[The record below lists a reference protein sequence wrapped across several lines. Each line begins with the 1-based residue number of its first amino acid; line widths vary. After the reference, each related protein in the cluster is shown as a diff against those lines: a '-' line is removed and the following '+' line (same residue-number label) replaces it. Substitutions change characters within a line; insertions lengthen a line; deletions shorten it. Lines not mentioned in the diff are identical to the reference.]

1 MPANSWPENDSYNE
15 PDDFASSMPSL
26 PGSGERNFG
35 LESTDG
41 NSQSQPPVG
50 KIPEA
55 ENALES
61 DSIQNLL
68 PPCPPNKKSDRPHI
82 PLNKGDARVIA
93 RGESRS
99 QNPYQGRRRKAA
111 VVLTIVWSGTIAL
124 HLVSWATWIV
134 LGLTTLMG
142 IQVLRVVR
150 ARPRTVPDILSLDSE
165 DAPPFVSLLVAAKNE
180 EAVISK
186 LVENFCNIDYPS
198 CRYEIWVIDDNSDDG
213 TPVLLDRLAT
223 KYDQLRVFHRAP
235 GAGGGKSGAL
245 NQVIPLTKGDIIAV
259 FDADAQ
265 MPPDL
270 VRRVLPLFERQEVG
284 AVQVRK
290 AIANSSTNFLTR
302 SQAAE
307 MALDSFFQQQ
317 RIAIGGIGELRGN
330 GQFIRRTALI
340 GCDGFNEET
349 ITDDLDLTIRLH
361 LDRWDID
368 FFLDPGVDEEGV
380 TKPMALWHQR
390 NRWAEGGYQR
400 YLDYWQPLLRGR
412 LGRRKTFD
420 LLMFWFFQYLLP
432 TAAVPDMLM
441 AIARNQMPMLTP
453 VTGMTVTLSLVSMF
467 CGLRRIQVTQ
477 KGRMCL
483 SETLLQTLRGT
494 LYMLH
499 WFAIVASVTARMSV
513 RPKRLK
519 WVKTAHSGN

>member
-15 PDDFASSMPSL
+15 PDDLALPSF
-26 PGSGERNFG
+26 PGSAWEGNLG
-35 LESTDG
+35 LESTSGD
-41 NSQSQPPVG
+41 SQSQPPIG
-50 KIPEA
+50 KMPEA
-55 ENALES
+55 QNALES
-61 DSIQNLL
+61 DSI
-68 PPCPPNKKSDRPHI
+68 PNP
-82 PLNKGDARVIA
+82 
-93 RGESRS
+93 RS
-99 QNPYQGRRRKAA
+99 QAGAKERGKIQNAYAGRRRKAA

-124 HLVSWATWIV
+124 HLFSWATWIV

-150 ARPRTVPDILSLDSE
+150 ARPRTVPAALSLDSQ
-165 DAPPFVSLLVAAKNE
+165 DAWPFVSLLVAAKNE

-198 CRYEIWVIDDNSDDG
+198 CRYELWVIDDNSEDG
-213 TPVLLDRLAT
+213 TPILLDKLAT
-223 KYDQLRVFHRAP
+223 EYDQLRVFHRAA

-270 VRRVLPLFERQEVG
+270 LRRVLPLFERQEVG

-368 FFLDPGVDEEGV
+368 FLLDPAVDEEGV
-380 TKPMALWHQR
+380 TRPMALWHQR

-400 YLDYWQPLLRGR
+400 YLDYWQPILRGR

-420 LLMFWFFQYLLP
+420 LLMFWFFQYVLP

-477 KGRMCL
+477 TQRNTSLWVM
-483 SETLLQTLRGT
+483 LLQTLRGT

-519 WVKTAHSGN
+519 WVKTTHSGNG